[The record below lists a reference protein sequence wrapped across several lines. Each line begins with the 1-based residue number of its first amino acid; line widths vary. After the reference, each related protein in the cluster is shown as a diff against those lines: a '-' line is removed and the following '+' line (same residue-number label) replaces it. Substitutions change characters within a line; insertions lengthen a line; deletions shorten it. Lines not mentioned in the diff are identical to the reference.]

1 MIVMTNF
8 EKVKTF
14 MKAFGQEVKNK
25 PNFPDE
31 EVVEL
36 RLNLIN
42 EEFIELVNATQE
54 NSLVDIADALSDLLY
69 VVYGAGHTF
78 GLDLDKCFEEVH
90 ESNMSKF
97 DKGKPIYRVDGKV
110 LKSDTYRPPDLE
122 KILFSE
128 GE

>member
-1 MIVMTNF
+1 MDMTNF

-14 MKAFGQEVKNK
+14 MESFGQEVKDK
-25 PNFPDE
+25 PKLPDE
-31 EVVEL
+31 NIVDL

-42 EEFIELVNATQE
+42 EEFIELLNATNE
-54 NSLVDIADALSDLLY
+54 GDMVSIADALTDLLY
-69 VVYGAGHTF
+69 VVYGAGHAF
-78 GLDLDKCFEEVH
+78 GLNLDKCFEEVH

-97 DKGKPIYRVDGKV
+97 DNGIPIYRDDGKV

>member
-1 MIVMTNF
+1 
-8 EKVKTF
+8 